1 MNTAHWSYYFPQPST
16 ESPRS
21 YFIILEALLHISCSV
36 GRKEEYNDL
45 KIKVTLEMSGDR
57 TKYEEEE
64 DETLKGKSS
73 A

>member
-1 MNTAHWSYYFPQPST
+1 
-16 ESPRS
+16 
-21 YFIILEALLHISCSV
+21 V

-64 DETLKGKSS
+64 D
-73 A
+73 